1 MLLHQGGE
9 CFCHSSIHR
18 RQVTLTANVSLRVFL
33 TVCNIVFGSDEY
45 FESLL
50 LKLCGELYG
59 SCIDFSLE
67 SSDLCTYVSC
77 PLQFNKQYKMKLNV
91 FIKTYWQDVDTQ
103 SLFLSQWMSDSLL
116 MQVSVTAKWMLED
129 ASGDQK
135 ACFYLP
141 VVIKSPTKKPEY
153 TPETGPPKK
162 PPQPLAKALLWHP

>member
-33 TVCNIVFGSDEY
+33 TECNIVFGSDEY

-77 PLQFNKQYKMKLNV
+77 PLQFNKQYKMKLNI
-91 FIKTYWQDVDTQ
+91 FIKTYWQD
-103 SLFLSQWMSDSLL
+103 
-116 MQVSVTAKWMLED
+116 VSVTAKWMLED

-162 PPQPLAKALLWHP
+162 PPQPLAKALL